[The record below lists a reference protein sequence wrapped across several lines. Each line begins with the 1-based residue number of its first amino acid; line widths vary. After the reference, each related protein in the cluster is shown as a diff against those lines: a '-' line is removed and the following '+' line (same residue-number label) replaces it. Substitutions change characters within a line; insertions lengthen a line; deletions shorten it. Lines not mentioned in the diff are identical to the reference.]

1 MTKRLN
7 FSLIW
12 PPLLIAAIFIG
23 VWQLI
28 VVANDIKPYL
38 LPAPSLIFENFTTD
52 LSLMWQAAY
61 YTGTTA
67 FLGLLFGTVVGLLM
81 ALLAQRLIV
90 VNKIITPLAA
100 GLATVPIIA
109 LTPILNNMFNIT
121 SRTPRVLVTMII
133 VLFPMFVNVTRGLLQ
148 VQPMQLELM
157 RSLNAKPRMTLRMLR
172 IPNAIPFFFTGLKIA
187 APLALIAALVAEYFG
202 GPQEGLGSRI
212 ASAAANTAYGRAWAY
227 VVASIITGLVFYLVV
242 VAIERW
248 TTPWTGRSRST

>member
-1 MTKRLN
+1 MTKRIS

-12 PPLLIAAIFIG
+12 PPILIAVLFLGA
-23 VWQLI
+23 WQMI
-28 VVANDIKPYL
+28 VVANDIQPYL
-38 LPAPSLIFENFTTD
+38 LPAPSLIAENFTSD
-52 LSLMWQAAY
+52 LSLMWAAAY

-67 FLGLLFGTVVGLLM
+67 FLGLVFGTITALIM

-90 VNKIITPLAA
+90 VNRIITPLAA

-148 VQPMQLELM
+148 VQPVQLELM
-157 RSLNAKPRMTLRMLR
+157 RSLNAPPRKTLRILR

-187 APLALIAALVAEYFG
+187 APLAVIAALVAEYFG

-227 VVASIITGLVFYLVV
+227 VVASIITGLLFYLIV
-242 VAIERW
+242 VAVEKW
-248 TTPWTGRSRST
+248 TTPWTGRSRSA